1 MFAIDNTRPT
11 VENLSI
17 SYPKATARA
26 HDNLGTIS
34 EMAFS
39 VDDGPW
45 QLGST
50 ADGLFDDQTE
60 DLRIDVP
67 TGLTRGTHTLA
78 VRVADSS
85 GNVGSTSSSFIVK

>member
-1 MFAIDNTRPT
+1 
-11 VENLSI
+11 
-17 SYPKATARA
+17 
-26 HDNLGTIS
+26 
-34 EMAFS
+34 MAYS

-45 QLGST
+45 QLGTT

-67 TGLTRGTHTLA
+67 TGLPRGAHTLA

-85 GNVGSTSSSFIVK
+85 GNVGSASATFVIK